1 MIQVFVRHNIKLVAK
16 GRPKMSRWG
25 VYTPAKTRKFE
36 TELKKVFS
44 ALPQLAK
51 NKVGNFGFRL
61 PIESACAVEIIFFFT
76 KPKSAKREQH
86 TIRPDLDNLCK
97 SVLDSANQILWNDDS
112 QIINLHAEKKYAED
126 GVEGFILKIYT

>member
-1 MIQVFVRHNIKLVAK
+1 MIQAFVKHDIKLVAK

-36 TELKKVFS
+36 TELKKVF
-44 ALPQLAK
+44 ATLPQLAK
-51 NKVGNFGFRL
+51 TKGGNFGFRL

-86 TIRPDLDNLCK
+86 TIRPDLDNLIK
-97 SVLDSANQILWNDDS
+97 SVCDSANSILWNDDS
-112 QIINLHAEKKYAED
+112 QIVNLHAEKKYAED
-126 GVEGFILKIYT
+126 GVEGFIIKIIT